1 MRRVRTGERR
11 ARISLRKGHHIVNSP
26 ISQVALLPFY
36 PTATTVLFVL
46 LITWL
51 VAEARELREDLNG
64 AGGAAPLEPGIV
76 RARSAAILA
85 VALVLAL
92 ANVVALRVQFRGEA
106 ASWEEIIVWAALGLG
121 FVGVGFSLVMAVLA
135 SRDVASAAPPISLLG
150 VCKRWLAPAVALL
163 FGLLASP
170 LVRHDTVVRH
180 VGAKF
185 AVYGTCVSGGCGLKQ
200 RRGPG
205 PQFPEVDPNDRIKDG
220 EQVLVVCQSLGTP
233 PKGFTSRVWDLLPN
247 GRYVSDAFVDTP
259 SRSGV
264 RSSELPRCPR
274 SATKTPAG

>member
-1 MRRVRTGERR
+1 M
-11 ARISLRKGHHIVNSP
+11 LF
-26 ISQVALLPFY
+26 LL
-36 PTATTVLFVL
+36 L
-46 LITWL
+46 LTWL
-51 VAEARELREDLNG
+51 VAEARELREDL
-64 AGGAAPLEPGIV
+64 GGSGSASPLEPRVV
-76 RARSAAILA
+76 RMRSVAILA

-92 ANVVALRVQFRGEA
+92 ADVVALRVQFRGEA
-106 ASWEEIIVWAALGLG
+106 ESWEEMIVWAALGLG

-135 SRDVASAAPPISLLG
+135 SRDVARAAPPISLLRM
-150 VCKRWLAPAVALL
+150 CKRWLAPAVALL

-170 LVRHDTVVRH
+170 LVRHNTIVRH

-205 PQFPEVDPNDRIKDG
+205 PQFAEVDPNDRIMDG
-220 EQVLVVCQSLGTP
+220 EQVLVVCQTLGTAP
-233 PKGFTSRVWDLLPN
+233 EGFRSRVWDLLPN

-264 RSSELPRCPR
+264 LSSELPQCPR
-274 SATKTPAG
+274 STTKTPAG